1 MLIAKTDI
9 FIPLDSE
16 NQVLRILTNSQIG
29 SGGKIYF
36 NLYTSQSD
44 KVFGNVQIMYQNDNE
59 MTYHIGWCTE
69 GYDNKFDK
77 TPTITTPTTWK
88 ITKDKG
94 NSILIW
100 CNEELVLTYKF
111 ESSPRNGCV
120 KRYEDNIARIKFI
133 KTASVSD
140 LYEILPSKLKSGLSL
155 SIPQKLLLQCYIR
168 PLADR

>member
-16 NQVLRILTNSQIG
+16 DQVLRILTNSEIG

-44 KVFGNVQIMYQNDNE
+44 NVFGDVQIMYQMNKE

-69 GYDNKFDK
+69 GHDNKFDK

-111 ESSPRNGCV
+111 ESSPRSGCV
-120 KRYEDNIARIKFI
+120 ESYKNNIARIKFI

-140 LYEILPSKLKSGLSL
+140 LYEILPSKLRLSL
-155 SIPQKLLLQCYIR
+155 LLSIQRENDCVISSL
-168 PLADR
+168 